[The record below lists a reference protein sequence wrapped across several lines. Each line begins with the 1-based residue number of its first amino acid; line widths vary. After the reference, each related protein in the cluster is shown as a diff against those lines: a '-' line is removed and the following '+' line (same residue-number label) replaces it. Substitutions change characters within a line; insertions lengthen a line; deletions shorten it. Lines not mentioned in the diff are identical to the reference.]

1 MESFESD
8 DVIVAFINFKS
19 GGQQGAIATKFLSK
33 FVHRI
38 YDLSNG
44 GPAEGVSTYKKD
56 PRVKFIV
63 CGGDGTVCW
72 IMSELDKQEV
82 KKWPPIAILP
92 LGTGNDMARV
102 LLWGN
107 GYEGESLESFVSWVK
122 QSKAIKLDRWKLTKH
137 PLSIQD
143 RTKLEKAKAI
153 EDSFDET
160 DEDDDEEEDLLKT
173 KKKKDTQKDKDNQK
187 EKDKEK
193 DKEKEKEKE
202 KGKTEKDKG
211 REKAEKNDKI
221 KKAETNEKNLKLDP
235 GGKTE
240 QTEHNDKQLLND
252 QEKKLLLLPSGITL
266 SDSEETLP
274 VNDLSQSTDTKI
286 FNNYFSIG
294 MDGKICLD
302 FHNFRNK
309 NPELF
314 KNKYVNYGWY
324 GAIGLKS
331 AFTHWTPLSKV
342 VVLRIDGQ
350 DIKLPKKLLALVILN
365 IPSYG
370 GGADLWG
377 KNSGYW
383 KKQAIDDRMLE
394 VVGLRGAFHM
404 GQVQSGIAQGRRIGQ
419 GRTIEISIENEIE
432 AQIDGEPF
440 KMKSCS
446 TVISWHNQAPV
457 LLNQVKD
464 KNYKQMKK
472 LLQNYNDYEKR
483 ENLLT
488 YIEKL
493 EKANYANEDL
503 QFLKECIENVDNPTH
518 LLTIFDQRI
527 NRLPP
532 PALPPKPK
540 EWKKFDSAFR
550 TLEHIDLDG
559 VSQPIPKITES
570 EPYTRES
577 EPLSARE
584 PRKKSKKKATAQ
596 EKVFSSNTLKPKTVS
611 VESSSPTTEKPSHS
625 KTTRKKH
632 ERSRSTSPPKNA
644 ITLI

>member
-1 MESFESD
+1 M
-8 DVIVAFINFKS
+8 
-19 GGQQGAIATKFLSK
+19 
-33 FVHRI
+33 
-38 YDLSNG
+38 
-44 GPAEGVSTYKKD
+44 
-56 PRVKFIV
+56 
-63 CGGDGTVCW
+63 
-72 IMSELDKQEV
+72 
-82 KKWPPIAILP
+82 
-92 LGTGNDMARV
+92 
-102 LLWGN
+102 
-107 GYEGESLESFVSWVK
+107 
-122 QSKAIKLDRWKLTKH
+122 
-137 PLSIQD
+137 
-143 RTKLEKAKAI
+143 
-153 EDSFDET
+153 
-160 DEDDDEEEDLLKT
+160 
-173 KKKKDTQKDKDNQK
+173 
-187 EKDKEK
+187 
-193 DKEKEKEKE
+193 
-202 KGKTEKDKG
+202 
-211 REKAEKNDKI
+211 
-221 KKAETNEKNLKLDP
+221 
-235 GGKTE
+235 
-240 QTEHNDKQLLND
+240 
-252 QEKKLLLLPSGITL
+252 